1 MGARLVDG
9 FDNVELGRVGSDVQ
23 PAKNN
28 AVPTAASNWVRR
40 LLIREWKGR
49 VDPND
54 FVLMRKTKVASGWK
68 GSRQKRLSI

>member
-28 AVPTAASNWVRR
+28 AVPTDANSWLRR
-40 LLIREWKGR
+40 LLIEEWNGR

-54 FVLMRKTKVASGWK
+54 FVLMRKTKVTSG
-68 GSRQKRLSI
+68 

>member
-28 AVPTAASNWVRR
+28 AVPTDASSWLRR
-40 LLIREWKGR
+40 LLIEEWEGR

-54 FVLMRKTKVASGWK
+54 LGLMLKTKVTSGWK
-68 GSRQKRLSI
+68 GSGQKT